1 MEPDS
6 LNRSLRKLANN
17 TFPLVLSFPA
27 LSISGG
33 GTAMDSST
41 MYIFATPGPIAGI
54 GAAAGSVPGVGEA
67 AALPADLALF
77 PLRMLKSAEH
87 SSAGVGQA
95 LARCS
100 DLCLFRISRATAH
113 LPQRFYH
120 FLRILQLLEDEV
132 PNPWGCPPLQAPA
145 QTVPHPLPCRAIP
158 PWGRSLSHILEWL
171 FHLKHNLKHIT
182 NT

>member
-33 GTAMDSST
+33 GTATDSST

-54 GAAAGSVPGVGEA
+54 GAAAGFVPGVGEA
-67 AALPADLALF
+67 AALPADPALF

-95 LARCS
+95 LARCR

-113 LPQRFYH
+113 LPQIFYQ
-120 FLRILQLLEDEV
+120 FLRILQLLRDEV
-132 PNPWGCPPLQAPA
+132 PKPWGCPPSH
-145 QTVPHPLPCRAIP
+145 TPCHAE
-158 PWGRSLSHILEWL
+158 LSCLGADLSVIFL
-171 FHLKHNLKHIT
+171 NSC
-182 NT
+182 

>member
-6 LNRSLRKLANN
+6 LNRLLRNIANN
-17 TFPLVLSFPA
+17 TFHLLFSFPA

-33 GTAMDSST
+33 GTATDSST

-77 PLRMLKSAEH
+77 PLRMLKSAEQ
-87 SSAGVGQA
+87 SSASVGQA

-100 DLCLFRISRATAH
+100 DLCLFRISRASAH
-113 LPQRFYH
+113 LSKYSSSFSG
-120 FLRILQLLEDEV
+120 FCSCSEMKLQI
-132 PNPWGCPPLQAPA
+132 PGGAHCSR
-145 QTVPHPLPCRAIP
+145 HLPRP
-158 PWGRSLSHILEWL
+158 SH
-171 FHLKHNLKHIT
+171 T
-182 NT
+182 R

>member
-6 LNRSLRKLANN
+6 LNRLLRKIANN
-17 TFPLVLSFPA
+17 TFPWVLSFPA

-33 GTAMDSST
+33 GTATDSST

-67 AALPADLALF
+67 AALPADPALF
-77 PLRMLKSAEH
+77 PLRMLMSAEH

-95 LARCS
+95 PACCH

-120 FLRILQLLEDEV
+120 FLRILQLLRDVV
-132 PNPWGCPPLQAPA
+132 PNSWGVPTAPGTCPDHPTPTAMQSYPA
-145 QTVPHPLPCRAIP
+145 LGQI
-158 PWGRSLSHILEWL
+158 SQSYS
-171 FHLKHNLKHIT
+171 
-182 NT
+182 